1 MTDRETKRLT
11 ELLEKKEQEEKAK
24 TEFYKQVRKHRQEVL
39 RELGVTD
46 HPVRPSDNQT
56 DKVLALVQ
64 RLLASYNMP
73 DTIDNL
79 EKLVVTC
86 ENRAKVHNDNM

>member
-11 ELLEKKEQEEKAK
+11 ELLKKKEQEEKAK

-56 DKVLALVQ
+56 DKVLAFLRRQAEKGAAV
-64 RLLASYNMP
+64 LAVSHDKDFASGCHYL
-73 DTIDNL
+73 IEL
-79 EKLVVTC
+79 
-86 ENRAKVHNDNM
+86 